1 MLWMHAGRKRANARH
16 DSRTTRWEM
25 PKHTLD
31 AGGTIA
37 SIRLHIG
44 QLDCVRRHGMSYYE

>member
-1 MLWMHAGRKRANARH
+1 
-16 DSRTTRWEM
+16 M

-44 QLDCVRRHGMSYYE
+44 QLDFVRRHGMSYYE